1 MKKKLALILSL
12 VIILTSAAPIA
23 IAAPSPKEEVI
34 YGILGHD
41 GSVEDLYV
49 VNIFDGGHITD
60 YGIYNKLSNLTT
72 KDALTQS
79 DDMITINT
87 ESKKFYYQGN
97 LTSTELPWNIEIK
110 YYMDDKEIQA
120 KDLAGR
126 NGKLKITL
134 SITKNPAISDT
145 FYDNYGLQ
153 ISVILDNKL
162 STNIVAENA
171 TIAEAG
177 GSKQLNFTVLPG
189 NPFEGTITADVKD
202 FEMEAI
208 SINAIRLAF
217 DINFDSSQFTGQFS
231 DLIKGIENL
240 DDGAGELL
248 AGLDELSS
256 GIDDY
261 VNGLNAFKNGIGQL
275 SSGAKELY
283 TGASSLSLGLS
294 ELVKQNTNINNG
306 ALVLQNTA
314 FDAVNSQLQG
324 MGLKLP
330 LLTADNYSN
339 VLSNIPDLE
348 MVKLQLDGIIQFV
361 QGLKGYTDGVSQLGI
376 GAGELTEGIKEFS
389 DSSGEIVASAN
400 AIYDG
405 AVKINSGIDELRDG
419 LATYKN
425 GTNEF
430 RNKTSGINNDIDK
443 QINTLLNE
451 ISGAG
456 DMVESFV
463 SDKNTEISSVQFVLK
478 TAPIELPEAAAVE
491 PAEPVKLNFWQKL
504 LKLFGLYKE

>member
-1 MKKKLALILSL
+1 MKKRLALILSILIL
-12 VIILTSAAPIA
+12 VSSTAPIA
-23 IAAPSPKEEVI
+23 KAAPSPKEEVV
-34 YGILGHD
+34 YGILNHD
-41 GSVEDLYV
+41 GSVKNLYV
-49 VNIFDGGHITD
+49 VNIFDGGDITD

-72 KDALTQS
+72 KDALGQS

-87 ESKKFYYQGN
+87 DSEKFYYQGN
-97 LTSTELPWNIEIK
+97 LDSKELPWTIEIK
-110 YYMDDKEIQA
+110 YYIDDNEIPA
-120 KDLAGR
+120 KDLAGMS
-126 NGKLKITL
+126 GKLKITI
-134 SITKNPAISDT
+134 SINRNPNINAT

-153 ISVILDNKL
+153 ISVLLDNKL
-162 STNIVAENA
+162 SKRIVAQNA

-177 GSKQLNFTVLPG
+177 QSKQLNFTVLPG
-189 NPFEGTITADVKD
+189 NPFDGTITADVKD

-217 DINFDSSQFTGQFS
+217 DIDFDSSQFTGQFS
-231 DLIKGIENL
+231 DLINGIEEL

-248 AGLDELSS
+248 AALNELAS

-261 VNGLNAFKNGIGQL
+261 TKGLNEFKNGIGQL

-306 ALVLQNTA
+306 ALALQNTA
-314 FDAVNSQLQG
+314 FDAVNAQLQG
-324 MGLKLP
+324 MGLGLP
-330 LLTADNYSN
+330 ALTPDNYSN
-339 VLSNIPDLE
+339 VLSNMPDLE

-361 QGLKGYTDGVSQLGI
+361 QGLKGYTDGVTQLDI
-376 GAGELTEGIKEFS
+376 GADELTEGIKEFR
-389 DSSGEIVASAN
+389 DSSGEIAASAN

-405 AVKINSGIDELRDG
+405 AVRINSGISELKDG
-419 LATYKN
+419 LSTYKD

-430 RNKTSGINNDIDK
+430 RSKTSGINNNIDE
-443 QINTLLNE
+443 QINNLLKE

-456 DMVESFV
+456 DMTESFV

-478 TAPIELPEAAAVE
+478 TAPIDLPEAAAVQ

-504 LKLFGLYKE
+504 LKLFGL